1 MNTLSRKQREIQE
14 REAKILDVARQMLL
28 RDGYLGLSM
37 DRIAEAVE
45 YGKGTV
51 YRHFANKEDIILAL
65 AVETQ
70 KKRTS
75 LFQRASLFQGRS
87 RERLTA
93 VAVAGELFVR
103 LYPSHFHVE
112 QTVKLSSIWEK
123 TSTKRQEIMRSC
135 EHTCTG
141 IVAGIVRDAVAQ
153 EDMTLPDHLQP
164 EDLVFALWSISFGS
178 YTLMTTSEPLLE
190 IGVEDPTLAIR
201 ACIHHMLDGLGWR
214 ALSTE
219 HDYEAVFH
227 KALTETFAD
236 EYEQLLALR

>member
-1 MNTLSRKQREIQE
+1 MPVLTRKQREIQE
-14 REAKILDVARQMLL
+14 REAQILSVAREMLL
-28 RDGYLGLSM
+28 KDGYLGLSM

-51 YRHFANKEDIILAL
+51 YRHFPNKEDIILAL

-75 LFQRASLFQGRS
+75 LFQRAALFRGTS

-93 VAVAGELFVR
+93 VAVACELFVR

-112 QTVKLSSIWEK
+112 QVVRLSSIWEK
-123 TSTKRQEIMRSC
+123 TSEKRQNIMRTC
-135 EHTCTG
+135 EQACTG
-141 IVAGIVRDAVAQ
+141 IVAGIVRDAISQ
-153 EDMTLPDHLQP
+153 GDLTLSGDMTP
-164 EDLVFALWSISFGS
+164 EGMVFGMWAINFGS
-178 YTLMTTSEPLLE
+178 FSIMSTSGALDE
-190 IGVEDPTLAIR
+190 IGIEDPTLAIR
-201 ACIHHMLDGLGWR
+201 GCINHMLDGFGWK

-219 HDYEAVFH
+219 HDYEAVFK

-236 EYEQLLALR
+236 EYQQLLTQS

>member
-1 MNTLSRKQREIQE
+1 MTTLSRKQREIQE
-14 REAKILDVARQMLL
+14 RETKILQVAREMLL

-51 YRHFANKEDIILAL
+51 YRHFPNKEDIILAL

-75 LFQRASLFQGRS
+75 LFQRASLFHGKS

-103 LYPSHFHVE
+103 LYPEHFCVE
-112 QTVKLSSIWEK
+112 QVVRLSSIWEK
-123 TSTKRQEIMRSC
+123 TSEKRQDVMRTC
-135 EHTCTG
+135 EHACIG
-141 IVAGIVRDAVAQ
+141 IVSGIVRDAVA
-153 EDMTLPDHLQP
+153 HG
-164 EDLVFALWSISFGS
+164 DLVLPGEMTPEGMVFGLWSISFGS
-178 YTLMTTSEPLLE
+178 YTLMSTSAPLLD
-190 IGVEDPTLAIR
+190 IGIQEPTLAIR
-201 ACIHHMLDGLGWR
+201 GCINQMLDGFGWK

-219 HDYEAVFH
+219 HDYEAVFQ

>member
-1 MNTLSRKQREIQE
+1 MPTLSRKQREIQD
-14 REAKILDVARQMLL
+14 REAQILSVAREMLL
-28 RDGYLGLSM
+28 KDGYLGLSM

-51 YRHFANKEDIILAL
+51 YRHFPNKEDIILAL

-75 LFQRASLFQGRS
+75 LFQRASLFRGAS

-93 VAVAGELFVR
+93 VAVACELFVR

-112 QTVKLSSIWEK
+112 QVVRLSSIWEK
-123 TSTKRQEIMRSC
+123 TSEKRQNVMRTC
-135 EHTCTG
+135 ELACMG
-141 IVAGIVRDAVAQ
+141 IVAGIVRDAVSHGDLTLPGEITP
-153 EDMTLPDHLQP
+153 EDM
-164 EDLVFALWSISFGS
+164 VFGMWAINFGS
-178 YTLMTTSEPLLE
+178 FSIMSTSGALDELG
-190 IGVEDPTLAIR
+190 IEDPTLAIR
-201 ACIHHMLDGLGWR
+201 GCINHMLDGFGWK

-219 HDYEAVFH
+219 HDYEAVFQ

-236 EYEQLLALR
+236 EYQQLLTQS

>member
-1 MNTLSRKQREIQE
+1 MTTLTRKQREIQE
-14 REAKILDVARQMLL
+14 REGKILEVAREMLL

-51 YRHFANKEDIILAL
+51 YRHFPNKEDIILAL

-75 LFQRASLFQGRS
+75 LFQRASLYRGTS

-103 LYPSHFHVE
+103 LYPEHFHVE
-112 QTVKLSSIWEK
+112 QVVRLSSIWEK
-123 TSTKRQEIMRSC
+123 TSEKRQEIMRTC
-135 EHTCTG
+135 EHACIG

-153 EDMTLPDHLQP
+153 GDLILPGKLTP
-164 EDLVFALWSISFGS
+164 EDIVFGLWSISFGS
-178 YTLMTTSEPLLE
+178 YTLMSTSSSLVDVG
-190 IGVEDPTLAIR
+190 IDDPALVIR
-201 ACIHHMLDGLGWR
+201 DCIHQMLDGFGWK

-219 HDYEAVFH
+219 HDYEAVFQ
-227 KALTETFAD
+227 KALKETFAD

>member
-14 REAKILDVARQMLL
+14 REAKILSVAREMLL
-28 RDGYLGLSM
+28 QDGYLGLSM

-51 YRHFANKEDIILAL
+51 YRHFPNKEDIIMAL

-70 KKRTS
+70 KKRTA
-75 LFQRASLFQGRS
+75 LFQRASLFRGAS

-93 VAVAGELFVR
+93 IAVACELFVR

-112 QTVKLSSIWEK
+112 QVVRITSIWEK
-123 TSTKRQEIMRSC
+123 TSENRQNVMRTC
-135 EHTCTG
+135 EQACMG

-153 EDMTLPDHLQP
+153 GDLELPGPVTP
-164 EDLVFALWSISFGS
+164 EDLVFGMWAINFGS
-178 YTLMTTSEPLLE
+178 FTLMSTSGSLMELG
-190 IGVEDPTLAIR
+190 IDDPTLAIR
-201 ACIHHMLDGLGWR
+201 GCINHMLDGFGWK
-214 ALSTE
+214 ALSTD
-219 HDYEAVFH
+219 HDYEAVFE

-236 EYEQLLALR
+236 EYQQLLAQQ

>member
-1 MNTLSRKQREIQE
+1 MNPLSRKQREILE
-14 REAKILDVARQMLL
+14 REAQILSVAREMLQ

-51 YRHFANKEDIILAL
+51 YRHFPNKEDIILAL

-70 KKRTS
+70 KKRTA
-75 LFQRASLFQGRS
+75 LFQRASLFKGKS

-93 VAVAGELFVR
+93 IAVACELFVR

-112 QTVKLSSIWEK
+112 QVVRLSSIWEK
-123 TSTKRQEIMRSC
+123 TSEKRQNIM
-135 EHTCTG
+135 HTCEQACMG
-141 IVAGIVRDAVAQ
+141 IVAGIVRDAIAQ
-153 EDMTLPDHLQP
+153 GDVTLPGEMTPEDM
-164 EDLVFALWSISFGS
+164 VFGMWAINFGS
-178 YTLMTTSEPLLE
+178 FTLMSTSNSLSE
-190 IGVEDPTLAIR
+190 IGIVNPPLAIR
-201 ACIHHMLDGLGWR
+201 NCLNHMLDGFGWQ
-214 ALSTE
+214 ALSTD

-236 EYEQLLALR
+236 EYQQLLVQS

>member
-1 MNTLSRKQREIQE
+1 MTTLSRKQREIQE
-14 REAKILDVARQMLL
+14 REGKILEVAREMLL

-51 YRHFANKEDIILAL
+51 YRHFPNKEDIILAL
-65 AVETQ
+65 AVQTQ

-75 LFQRASLFQGRS
+75 LFQRASLFRGKS

-103 LYPSHFHVE
+103 LYPDHFHVE
-112 QTVKLSSIWEK
+112 QVVRLSSIWEK
-123 TSTKRQEIMRSC
+123 TSEKRQEILRTC
-135 EHTCTG
+135 EHACTG

-153 EDMTLPDHLQP
+153 GDLTLPGKLTP
-164 EDLVFALWSISFGS
+164 EDIVFGLWSISFGS
-178 YTLMTTSEPLLE
+178 YTLMSTSNSLLDVG
-190 IGVEDPTLAIR
+190 INDPALVIR
-201 ACIHHMLDGLGWR
+201 DCIHQMLDGFGWK
-214 ALSTE
+214 ALSTQ
-219 HDYEAVFH
+219 HDYEAVFQ
-227 KALTETFAD
+227 KALKETFAD

>member
-1 MNTLSRKQREIQE
+1 MNTLSRKQREIQQ
-14 REAKILDVARQMLL
+14 REAQILSVAREMLL

-51 YRHFANKEDIILAL
+51 YRHFPNKEDILMAL

-70 KKRTS
+70 KTRTS
-75 LFQRASLFQGRS
+75 MFQRASVFRGKS

-93 VAVAGELFVR
+93 IAVACELFVR

-112 QTVKLSSIWEK
+112 QVVRLSSIWEK
-123 TSTKRQEIMRSC
+123 TSEKRQNVLRTCEQSC
-135 EHTCTG
+135 VG

-153 EDMTLPDHLQP
+153 GDLTLPEGMTPEDM
-164 EDLVFALWSISFGS
+164 VFGMWAINFGSFALMS
-178 YTLMTTSEPLLE
+178 TSAPMGE
-190 IGVEDPTLAIR
+190 IGIEDPVLAIR
-201 ACIHHMLDGLGWR
+201 NCINHMLDGFGWK

-219 HDYEAVFH
+219 HDYEAVFQ
-227 KALTETFAD
+227 KVLTETFAD
-236 EYEQLLALR
+236 EYQQLIAN